1 MFHITDTFQLIQR
14 VHDNRS
20 IRKRERN
27 KFQCKQHIKFKIR
40 WRRSFYSFIHSF
52 IGSLPEGR
60 SHGTELSSN
69 SLHLPT
75 RLSASPQLITH
86 SHIGRSSGFIISAL
100 PKGRYIA
107 PNNHNPIQYCSLFPT
122 SSTTSSLLPVP
133 YLSWGECFLRW
144 VPSSFLKF
152 LHLVAFYDTQEY

>member
-1 MFHITDTFQLIQR
+1 MSSKISGLLIFFSTAPLYSGDTLYHSELSRPQ
-14 VHDNRS
+14 
-20 IRKRERN
+20 N
-27 KFQCKQHIKFKIR
+27 KFI
-40 WRRSFYSFIHSF
+40 
-52 IGSLPEGR
+52 
-60 SHGTELSSN
+60 LSSSLVLCPKAGPMAPN
-69 SLHLPT
+69 SPQT
-75 RLSASPQLITH
+75 ASIFPQDSASPQLITH

-100 PKGRYIA
+100 PEGRYA

>member
-1 MFHITDTFQLIQR
+1 MFYTNFSHLSSLKSKNFL
-14 VHDNRS
+14 
-20 IRKRERN
+20 
-27 KFQCKQHIKFKIR
+27 
-40 WRRSFYSFIHSF
+40 SFFIII

-60 SHGTELSSN
+60 SYGTELSPN

-75 RLSASPQLITH
+75 RLSASPQLVTPSILIGQVELLSVLCPKAGMHRITTH
-86 SHIGRSSGFIISAL
+86 
-100 PKGRYIA
+100 
-107 PNNHNPIQYCSLFPT
+107 PIQYCSLFPT

>member
-1 MFHITDTFQLIQR
+1 MY
-14 VHDNRS
+14 
-20 IRKRERN
+20 
-27 KFQCKQHIKFKIR
+27 R
-40 WRRSFYSFIHSF
+40 WDYSWQFPNHFIYIIII

-60 SHGTELSSN
+60 SYGTELSPN

-86 SHIGRSSGFIISAL
+86 YHIGRSSGFIISAL
-100 PKGRYIA
+100 PEGRYA